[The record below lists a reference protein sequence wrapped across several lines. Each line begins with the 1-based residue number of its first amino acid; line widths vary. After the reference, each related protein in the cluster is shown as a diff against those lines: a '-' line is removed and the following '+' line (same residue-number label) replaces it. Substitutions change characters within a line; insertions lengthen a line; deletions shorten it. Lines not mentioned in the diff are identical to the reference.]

1 LITNPSLNLLS
12 QEDGEENT
20 DEDAKT
26 TKKIINRVG
35 SKVRFEFFNA
45 PSQSD
50 INAPELVQK
59 QSVHQRNLEMIRKI

>member
-20 DEDAKT
+20 DEDSKT
-26 TKKIINRVG
+26 TKIINRVG